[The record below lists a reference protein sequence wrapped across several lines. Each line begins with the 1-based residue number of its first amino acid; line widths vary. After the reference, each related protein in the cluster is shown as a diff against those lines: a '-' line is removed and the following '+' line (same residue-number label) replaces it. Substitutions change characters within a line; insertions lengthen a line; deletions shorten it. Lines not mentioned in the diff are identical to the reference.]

1 MDIRSL
7 LKISHFL
14 GIQPVTGVNI
24 LNNILKIFRLNIPVE
39 TTPIIR
45 DIAKLLVVRELNMYF
60 SRIRSFD
67 VEYSFKN
74 LDNITDEDLD
84 QICFRRG
91 IEINNQ
97 TRKEKIKDFKLWLSI
112 SNQRNVPSSLLLYTR
127 VNDYTN
133 HLFEIDDSE
142 DE

>member
-1 MDIRSL
+1 MDIRNL
-7 LKISHFL
+7 LKTAHFL

-39 TTPIIR
+39 TTPIIKDLAR
-45 DIAKLLVVRELNMYF
+45 LLVTRELNMYF

-74 LDNITDEDLD
+74 LEKISDEDLD

-91 IEINNQ
+91 IEINN
-97 TRKEKIKDFKLWLSI
+97 
-112 SNQRNVPSSLLLYTR
+112 
-127 VNDYTN
+127 
-133 HLFEIDDSE
+133 
-142 DE
+142 